1 MGRSASCRKQLRK
14 PGRWVGPAVW
24 LALVLGPLLLLALVE
39 LALRG
44 LGYGVSGNPV
54 AETSWAG
61 RYTLNTAYHTRFHP
75 RTGVPP
81 EAEGSQHLPFLI
93 QIPKPPGVYRI
104 VVLGGSTAQGYPFF
118 SGHAFADVAASRMN
132 EHLEEWDVEL
142 VNLAHSAMSS
152 YYVRDTARRLAR
164 LEPDMILVYSGH
176 NEYYGTIGAGSG
188 PGHRRKLLGLGL
200 KSSRLAQALF
210 NALAPPL
217 TEAGTL
223 MDELS
228 AGRRFPADPE
238 LDDITAARFVDNM
251 DVVRLQAGKLGAAL
265 VVVEPVSNL
274 IDMPPFASADSE
286 ELAARIAEGRL
297 ALLDGGGSLE
307 EWAAKDKSKGGAR
320 DNAHLLFLRAVAK
333 AQEGETDLD
342 AFRAAKEAD
351 AMPFRARE
359 ALRSALA
366 GWAAE
371 HAGEIYYV
379 PLEEELIAAEGA
391 GVLGDGVFI
400 DHVHFS
406 LSGQQLVGRILAG
419 HLLRAG
425 PGGEGADA
433 SFAGGVG
440 GPGAMASGHPVF
452 EVHALLD
459 IQRLL
464 QNPPFRGMKIPYS
477 GHAASEALSR
487 NRLMNNPQVAELIQG
502 RHRIGVI
509 QSVTDLMVGREAWHE
524 VSSILKD
531 WIRVSP
537 GNPVTHLDLAS
548 FLDWRNVAD
557 RRVLDLYFH
566 GFMLSYQ
573 DSEILHS
580 MRFYAERHGFDEH
593 LERLLSGDPD

>member
-1 MGRSASCRKQLRK
+1 MAS
-14 PGRWVGPAVW
+14 AVW
-24 LALVLGPLLLLALVE
+24 LALVFGPLLLLALCE
-39 LALRG
+39 LALRAF
-44 LGYGVSGNPV
+44 GYGVSGNPL

-61 RYTLNTAYHTRFHP
+61 HHTLNTAYHTRFHP

-81 EAEGSQHLPFLI
+81 EAEGSRHLPFLI

-118 SGHAFADVAASRMN
+118 SGHAFADVAASQVN
-132 EHLEEWDVEL
+132 EHLEDWDVEL
-142 VNLAHSAMSS
+142 VNLAQSAMSS

-210 NALAPPL
+210 NAFAPPL
-217 TEAGTL
+217 PEAGTL

-228 AGRRFPADPE
+228 AGRRFPPDPE
-238 LDDITAARFVDNM
+238 LDDIIAARFVDNM
-251 DVVRLQAGKLGAAL
+251 DVVRQQAGKLGAAL

-274 IDMPPFASADSE
+274 LDMPPFAGADSE
-286 ELAARIAEGRL
+286 ELAARIDEGRR
-297 ALLDGGGSLE
+297 ALLDGGGSLV
-307 EWAAKDKSKGGAR
+307 EWAAREESEGGVR
-320 DNAHLLFLRAVAK
+320 DDAHLLYLRAVAE
-333 AQEGETDLD
+333 AREGDTDLD

-351 AMPFRARE
+351 TMPFRARE

-371 HAGEIYYV
+371 HSGEVYYV
-379 PLEEELIAAEGA
+379 PLEDELIAAEGA

-406 LSGQQLVGRILAG
+406 LAGQQLVGRILAG

-425 PGGEGADA
+425 SGGEGADTSIA
-433 SFAGGVG
+433 AGAG
-440 GPGAMASGHPVF
+440 GPGTMDFGHPVF

-459 IQRLL
+459 VQRLL
-464 QNPPFRGMKIPYS
+464 QNPPFRGMKIPYA
-477 GHAASEALSR
+477 GRAAAEAFSR
-487 NRLMNNPQVAELIQG
+487 NRLMNNPQAAELIQG

-509 QSVTDLMVGREAWHE
+509 QSITDLMVGREAWHE
-524 VSSILKD
+524 VSSILED
-531 WIRVSP
+531 WIRISP
-537 GNPVTHLDLAS
+537 GNPVTYLDLAS
-548 FLDWRNVAD
+548 FLDWRNVVD
-557 RRVLDLYFH
+557 LRVLDLYFH
-566 GFMLSYQ
+566 GFMLSHQ
-573 DSEILHS
+573 DPEILDS
-580 MRFYAERHGFDEH
+580 MRFYSERHGFGEH